1 VTGDP
6 EKIGAGC
13 LVFIDFTTRALK
25 EGFNKIEDLGW
36 KDEMVM

>member
-1 VTGDP
+1 
-6 EKIGAGC
+6 
-13 LVFIDFTTRALK
+13 LVFIDFTTKALK